1 MNLYNKVY
9 VYCANSFI
17 LKLYSSTRIVL
28 FFVLLIQG
36 PTKQNKTNKM
46 NYHQYKGHRNCH
58 IIKKGFI

>member
-36 PTKQNKTNKM
+36 PTKKNRKKQNKTK
-46 NYHQYKGHRNCH
+46 QTK
-58 IIKKGFI
+58 